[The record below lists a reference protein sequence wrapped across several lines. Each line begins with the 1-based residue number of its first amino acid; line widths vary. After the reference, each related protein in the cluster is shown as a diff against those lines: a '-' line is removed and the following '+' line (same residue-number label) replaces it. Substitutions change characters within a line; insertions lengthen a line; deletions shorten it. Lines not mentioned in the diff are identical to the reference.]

1 MACYC
6 WRGGEEWAGGGEVPG
21 YSGWV
26 LCECPFWCL
35 VHGSQGRE
43 VSCVERSANL
53 WQAMD
58 QDSTE
63 DKIVINRIVSLK
75 EDSGKN

>member
-1 MACYC
+1 MH
-6 WRGGEEWAGGGEVPG
+6 GGGGE
-21 YSGWV
+21 
-26 LCECPFWCL
+26 
-35 VHGSQGRE
+35 RE
-43 VSCVERSANL
+43 LRVEWSANL

-63 DKIVINRIVSLK
+63 DKIVVNRIVSLK